1 MFYGMRISLTLR
13 PDVVNK
19 HDYLIYMPRSESHSY
34 GVLPYVTRDGACGG
48 PLKHEDLSVSG
59 GDLSVKVI

>member
-1 MFYGMRISLTLR
+1 MRISLTLR

-48 PLKHEDLSVSG
+48 PLKCDVRESNFIKVG
-59 GDLSVKVI
+59 GKYYK